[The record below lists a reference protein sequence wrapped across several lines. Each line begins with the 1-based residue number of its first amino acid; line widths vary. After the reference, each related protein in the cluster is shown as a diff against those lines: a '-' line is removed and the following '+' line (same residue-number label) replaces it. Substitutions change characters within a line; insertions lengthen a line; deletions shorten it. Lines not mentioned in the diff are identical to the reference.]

1 MQCRYLPPPEPCT
14 ATTGDPRLDRIT
26 AQTARLHTDADRR
39 AAQVL
44 LDQPAL
50 PATLKDLNGYTF
62 ERSYNSNLDALD
74 VVAEPFGGDRE
85 AAVRFLA
92 GRAATGDPAA
102 NDLLDLAA
110 ITTASGARGPGN
122 ASDTTAVGDGF
133 DRAALLGGPI
143 TPDTREDK
151 AAFADALAGKYAAG
165 TPPTRE
171 ELADYIFRHGDV
183 PSQVTDE
190 PGAFHDGRIE
200 QAAERAGVL
209 RDLVEDGGVPVLPAF
224 PGTVDVAQMC
234 RDRDR
239 PYSWPTEEDRLAL
252 AVLRAHAAV

>member
-102 NDLLDLAA
+102 
-110 ITTASGARGPGN
+110 ASSSPSRVPHRIGN
-122 ASDTTAVGDGF
+122 VT
-133 DRAALLGGPI
+133 
-143 TPDTREDK
+143 
-151 AAFADALAGKYAAG
+151 
-165 TPPTRE
+165 
-171 ELADYIFRHGDV
+171 HG
-183 PSQVTDE
+183 
-190 PGAFHDGRIE
+190 
-200 QAAERAGVL
+200 
-209 RDLVEDGGVPVLPAF
+209 
-224 PGTVDVAQMC
+224 
-234 RDRDR
+234 
-239 PYSWPTEEDRLAL
+239 
-252 AVLRAHAAV
+252 